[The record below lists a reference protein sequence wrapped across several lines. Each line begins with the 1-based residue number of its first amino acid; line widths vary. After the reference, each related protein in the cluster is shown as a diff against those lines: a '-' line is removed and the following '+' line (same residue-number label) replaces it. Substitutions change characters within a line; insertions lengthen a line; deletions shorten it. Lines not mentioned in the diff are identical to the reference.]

1 MAPLDVGTMSKGY
14 LVSGRPRA
22 LNICGPSLHE
32 HVSCLESQWLKQTLL
47 PLTALGVVR
56 HDYNLTIHCPCL
68 ENSIIHTFLDE

>member
-47 PLTALGVVR
+47 PLIA
-56 HDYNLTIHCPCL
+56 
-68 ENSIIHTFLDE
+68 